1 MTSQRLLYLSPHQM
15 TAYRWQSGVLA
26 YEETFSPS
34 DAGLQQFN
42 RYLAQNLQSTFS
54 LLANVAEEGF
64 QIETI
69 PYLQGADRRKI
80 IERKLDQAFFNTPL
94 STALSLGHEKSRRK
108 DERLLLA
115 ALTNPAA
122 FQPWL
127 DILREAQ
134 VALAG
139 IYSIPLLAPLL
150 FKKLRL
156 AQEPCLLLT
165 VQDQSVRQSYFE
177 KGELH
182 FSRLTSLQ
190 HSSIGSIA
198 QTFATES
205 LKLQQYLSS
214 QRLIGRSQAI
224 TAHILAHPGAFKSIR
239 TSCIDTPTVHF
250 NILDITEC
258 AERTG
263 LKTVPQDTHSESLFL
278 HLLMINRPAVQFAGE
293 DLRHNFRI
301 SQIRSLL
308 QGIGA
313 MALIGC
319 LLLSGKLLFDTHEIR
334 QNTEA
339 LRNEA
344 TLARQRYGDIVSTFP
359 QVPADNDT
367 LKNAI
372 DRYLAQERRSTT
384 PIGLYREL
392 SRALNSEPAIE
403 LDRLDWK
410 IGGTESNA
418 GTASQQEADSKP
430 VPEDSESLVV
440 QGSLRLGD
448 NPEARQLLS
457 TFNRFVTVLRANP
470 ALQVEILQQPFDI
483 ESGKPLRSGDPSSE
497 GNPPRKFSLQIIRKI
512 ES

>member
-1 MTSQRLLYLSPHQM
+1 MTSQRLLYLSPHQVS
-15 TAYRWQSGVLA
+15 AHRWHSGVLT

-34 DAGLQQFN
+34 DAGLQQFG
-42 RYLAQNLQSTFS
+42 RYLAQNRQSTFS

-69 PYLQGADRRKI
+69 PYLQGADRKKV
-80 IERKLDQAFFNTPL
+80 IERKLEQAFFNTPL

-115 ALTNPAA
+115 ALTNPGA

-127 DILREAQ
+127 DIIREAQ
-134 VALAG
+134 VTLAG
-139 IYSIPLLAPLL
+139 IYSLPLIAPQL
-150 FKKLRL
+150 FRRLRL

-182 FSRLTSLQ
+182 FSRLTPLQ

-263 LKTVPQDTHSESLFL
+263 LKTVPQDTHSESLFM
-278 HLLMINRPAVQFAGE
+278 HLLMTHRPPVQFASE
-293 DLRHNFRI
+293 HLRHNYRI

-308 QGIGA
+308 QGVGA
-313 MALIGC
+313 MALISC

-344 TLARQRYGDIVSTFP
+344 TLARQRYSDIVSTFP

-372 DRYLAQERRSTT
+372 DRYLAQEKRSTS

-392 SRALNSEPAIE
+392 SRALHAEPAIE
-403 LDRLDWK
+403 LDRLDWR
-410 IGGTESNA
+410 IGGTASDT
-418 GTASQQEADSKP
+418 GTSAQPEADVKP
-430 VPEDSESLVV
+430 VPDDSESLIVR
-440 QGSLRLGD
+440 GSLRLGD
-448 NPEARQLLS
+448 TAEARQLLA
-457 TFNRFVTVLRANP
+457 TFNRFVTALRANP

-483 ESGKPLRSGDPSSE
+483 ESGKPLRSGDTSPE
-497 GNPPRKFSLQIIRKI
+497 GNQPRKFSLQITRRI
-512 ES
+512 EA